1 METEA
6 FQKGKVQS
14 SRENGHNSFI
24 KQCLKS
30 YFHLKYVHM
39 KETNASY

>member
-14 SRENGHNSFI
+14 SRENVRNSFI
-24 KQCLKS
+24 KQCFKF
-30 YFHLKYVHM
+30 YFHLKCVHM
-39 KETNASY
+39 KETNPSY